1 MNESISARHA
11 RSHPPS
17 ALPGLNL
24 AQSLPPP
31 PRWLCWRELE
41 SHRSNWCGGTC
52 PRLDPGSLDAEDQ
65 ASNVMALQTGARIF
79 SAYEVGDCRERV
91 WVITDA
97 KDDDGHRLSTC
108 VLMPADY

>member
-1 MNESISARHA
+1 
-11 RSHPPS
+11 
-17 ALPGLNL
+17 
-24 AQSLPPP
+24 
-31 PRWLCWRELE
+31 
-41 SHRSNWCGGTC
+41 
-52 PRLDPGSLDAEDQ
+52 
-65 ASNVMALQTGARIF
+65 MALQTGARIF

>member
-1 MNESISARHA
+1 MLEGVGVSPLELVRRH
-11 RSHPPS
+11 
-17 ALPGLNL
+17 L
-24 AQSLPPP
+24 
-31 PRWLCWRELE
+31 
-41 SHRSNWCGGTC
+41 
-52 PRLDPGSLDAEDQ
+52 RLDPGSLDAEDQ

>member
-1 MNESISARHA
+1 MNESISKQPC
-11 RSHPPS
+11 SQPS
-17 ALPGLNL
+17 AVGTPRFELGTVVATPAAL
-24 AQSLPPP
+24 AMLEGVGVSPL
-31 PRWLCWRELE
+31 ELVRR
-41 SHRSNWCGGTC
+41 HL
-52 PRLDPGSLDAEDQ
+52 RLDPGSLDAEDQ